1 MLSRIFDWARGKG
14 QRARGIGHGAWG
26 TRGSRGGGE
35 KTCTTTLPISPSP
48 LLPCSFYSPLSLFS
62 RQIYFSDSHKISTN
76 E

>member
-35 KTCTTTLPISPSP
+35 KNLYNNSPHLPISPAP
-48 LLPCSFYSPLSLFS
+48 LLLLLPTLPILKTDLFF
-62 RQIYFSDSHKISTN
+62 RFTQD
-76 E
+76 